1 VPYVHGPKLTNQLSP
16 GDAGGAFGL
25 RRTILRGHPALRM
38 VVEIG
43 RTRTGDRDRTQCAAR
58 RAPAAIRGAFA
69 GYWNEGRTP
78 GLRRSSYF
86 IHLENGPAVQSSHD
100 FGVNR
105 PQERDAVADERQ
117 VAAAAV
123 LAFVGFDFLTALPKF
138 RRSGRSA

>member
-1 VPYVHGPKLTNQLSP
+1 VIG
-16 GDAGGAFGL
+16 
-25 RRTILRGHPALRM
+25 IGHSVLP
-38 VVEIG
+38 VVRQPRSAERLPVIG
-43 RTRTGDRDRTQCAAR
+43 MREE
-58 RAPAAIRGAFA
+58 P
-69 GYWNEGRTP
+69 P

-123 LAFVGFDFLTALPKF
+123 LAFVGFDFLNALPKF